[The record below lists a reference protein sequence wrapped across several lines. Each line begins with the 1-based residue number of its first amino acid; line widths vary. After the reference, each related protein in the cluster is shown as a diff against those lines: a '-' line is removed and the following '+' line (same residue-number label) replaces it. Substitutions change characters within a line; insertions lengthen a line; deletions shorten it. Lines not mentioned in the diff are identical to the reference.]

1 MSDEKPK
8 LIENKKNKSNNFIF
22 IFNFL
27 LFVILLCSIGFSAYI
42 WINFKNNNNEEL
54 LLELKVSIFD
64 EIKENSRKNNLELSN
79 EINNLYSKKI
89 TQLTDVS
96 LKLED
101 RQNKTEL
108 NNQKIFSQLIELEN
122 KIDSLVKDLDQKVK
136 IINSP
141 NINKETKNPTQI
153 HETDLEQILETLNLN
168 FQKNKNW
175 SKEIKAIFEHDNVS
189 FINHF
194 SRELDVLKKYAYLPP
209 PTIDELKFS
218 FNELLP
224 SILQNLPSQN
234 KSFLNDKINWI
245 ISSIKLRK
253 SEMSDGNEPYDF
265 LSNVEY
271 YLDKENLD
279 KVLDNFENLPATMKK
294 PALDWFENLNSRISV
309 NNSINAIT
317 NNYRNFIK

>member
-27 LFVILLCSIGFSAYI
+27 LFLILLCSIGFSAYI

-54 LLELKVSIFD
+54 LLELKASIFD
-64 EIKENSRKNNLELSN
+64 EINEHSRKNNLKITN

-108 NNQKIFSQLIELEN
+108 NNKKIISQLIELEN

-136 IINSP
+136 INNSP
-141 NINKETKNPTQI
+141 NINKETKNSAPT

-175 SKEIKAIFEHDNVS
+175 SKQIKAIFEHNNVR

-194 SRELDVLKKYAYLPP
+194 SKELDILKNYAYLPP
-209 PTIDELKFS
+209 PTLDELKFS

-234 KSFLNDKINWI
+234 KSFLNNKINWV

-253 SEMSDGNEPYDF
+253 SEISDGNKPYDF

-271 YLDKENLD
+271 YLEKENLD
-279 KVLDNFENLPATMKK
+279 KVLDNFENLPAKMKQ
-294 PALDWFENLNSRISV
+294 PALDWFENLNSRITV
-309 NNSINAIT
+309 NRSINTII

>member
-54 LLELKVSIFD
+54 LLELKASIFD

-108 NNQKIFSQLIELEN
+108 NNKKIISQLKELEN

-136 IINSP
+136 INNSP
-141 NINKETKNPTQI
+141 NINKETKNLTQI
-153 HETDLEQILETLNLN
+153 DETDLEQILETLNLN

-175 SKEIKAIFEHDNVS
+175 SKEIKAIFEHNNVS

-194 SRELDVLKKYAYLPP
+194 SRELDVLKNYAYIPP
-209 PTIDELKFS
+209 PTLDELKFS
-218 FNELLP
+218 FNVLLP

-234 KSFLNDKINWI
+234 KSFLNDKINWV

-253 SEMSDGNEPYDF
+253 SEISDGNKPYDF

-271 YLDKENLD
+271 YLNKEDLD
-279 KVLDNFENLPATMKK
+279 KVVYNFENLPEKMKK

>member
-8 LIENKKNKSNNFIF
+8 LIENKKNKSNNFVF

-42 WINFKNNNNEEL
+42 WINLENNNNEEL
-54 LLELKVSIFD
+54 LLELRASIFD
-64 EIKENSRKNNLELSN
+64 KINENSRKNNFEITN

-89 TQLTDVS
+89 TQLTDIS

-108 NNQKIFSQLIELEN
+108 NNKKIISQLIALEN
-122 KIDSLVKDLDQKVK
+122 KINSLVKDLDQKVK
-136 IINSP
+136 INNSP

-175 SKEIKAIFEHDNVS
+175 SKEIKAIFEHNNES

-194 SRELDVLKKYAYLPP
+194 SRELDVLKNYAYLPP
-209 PTIDELKFS
+209 PTLDELKFS
-218 FNELLP
+218 FNVLLP

-253 SEMSDGNEPYDF
+253 SEISDGNEPYDF
-265 LSNVEY
+265 LSNVDY

-279 KVLDNFENLPATMKK
+279 KVVDNFENLPATMKK

>member
-54 LLELKVSIFD
+54 LLELKASIFD
-64 EIKENSRKNNLELSN
+64 EIKDNSRKNNLQLSN

-108 NNQKIFSQLIELEN
+108 NNQKIISQLIELEN

-136 IINSP
+136 INNSP

-153 HETDLEQILETLNLN
+153 NETDLEQILETLNLN

-175 SKEIKAIFEHDNVS
+175 SKEIKAIFEHNNVS

-194 SRELDVLKKYAYLPP
+194 SRELDVLKNYAYIPP
-209 PTIDELKFS
+209 PTLDELKFS
-218 FNELLP
+218 F
-224 SILQNLPSQN
+224 I
-234 KSFLNDKINWI
+234 NDKINWI

-253 SEMSDGNEPYDF
+253 SEISDGNEPYDF

-279 KVLDNFENLPATMKK
+279 KVVDNFENLPAKMKK

>member
-8 LIENKKNKSNNFIF
+8 LIENKKNKSNKFIF

-42 WINFKNNNNEEL
+42 WINFKNNNKEL
-54 LLELKVSIFD
+54 LLELKASIFD
-64 EIKENSRKNNLELSN
+64 EIKENSKKNNLELTN

-136 IINSP
+136 INNSP
-141 NINKETKNPTQI
+141 NINKETKNPIQI
-153 HETDLEQILETLNLN
+153 RETDLEQILETLNLN

-175 SKEIKAIFEHDNVS
+175 SKEIKAIFEHNNVS

-194 SRELDVLKKYAYLPP
+194 SRELDVLKNYAYLPP
-209 PTIDELKFS
+209 PTLDELKFS
-218 FNELLP
+218 FNVLLP

-253 SEMSDGNEPYDF
+253 SEISDGNEPYDF

-279 KVLDNFENLPATMKK
+279 KVVDNFENLPATMKK
-294 PALDWFENLNSRISV
+294 PALDWFKNLNSRISV

>member
-8 LIENKKNKSNNFIF
+8 LIENKKNKTNNFIF

-42 WINFKNNNNEEL
+42 WINFKKNNNEEL

-122 KIDSLVKDLDQKVK
+122 KIDSLVKDLDQEVK

-141 NINKETKNPTQI
+141 NISKETKNPIQI

-175 SKEIKAIFEHDNVS
+175 SKEIKAIFEHNNVS

-194 SRELDVLKKYAYLPP
+194 SRELDVLKNYAYLPP
-209 PTIDELKFS
+209 PTLDELKFS
-218 FNELLP
+218 FNVLLP

-253 SEMSDGNEPYDF
+253 SEISDGNEPYDF

>member
-27 LFVILLCSIGFSAYI
+27 LFIILLFLIGFSAYI
-42 WINFKNNNNEEL
+42 WINYKNNNNEEL
-54 LLELKVSIFD
+54 LLELKAGIFD
-64 EIKENSRKNNLELSN
+64 EIKENSKKNNLELTN

-89 TQLTDVS
+89 TQLTDIS
-96 LKLED
+96 QKLED

-108 NNQKIFSQLIELEN
+108 NNQKIISQLIELEN

-136 IINSP
+136 INNSP

-175 SKEIKAIFEHDNVS
+175 SKEIKAIFEHNNVS

-194 SRELDVLKKYAYLPP
+194 SRELDVLKNYAYIPP
-209 PTIDELKFS
+209 PTLDELKFS
-218 FNELLP
+218 FNVLLP
-224 SILQNLPSQN
+224 SILQNLPTQN

-253 SEMSDGNEPYDF
+253 SEISDGNEPYDF

-271 YLDKENLD
+271 YLDKENLN
-279 KVLDNFENLPATMKK
+279 KVVDNFENLPATMKK

-317 NNYRNFIK
+317 SNYRKFIK

>member
-54 LLELKVSIFD
+54 LLELKASIFD

-141 NINKETKNPTQI
+141 NINKEIKNPTQI
-153 HETDLEQILETLNLN
+153 DETDLEQILETLNLN

-175 SKEIKAIFEHDNVS
+175 SKEIKAIFEHNNVS

-209 PTIDELKFS
+209 PTLDELKFS

-279 KVLDNFENLPATMKK
+279 KVLDNFENLPVTMKK

>member
-54 LLELKVSIFD
+54 LLELKASIFD

-136 IINSP
+136 INNSP

-153 HETDLEQILETLNLN
+153 DETDLEQILETLNLN

-175 SKEIKAIFEHDNVS
+175 SKEIKAIFEHNNVS

-253 SEMSDGNEPYDF
+253 SEISDGNKPYDF

-271 YLDKENLD
+271 YLNKEDLD
-279 KVLDNFENLPATMKK
+279 KVIDNFENLPATMKK

>member
-27 LFVILLCSIGFSAYI
+27 LFLILLCSIGFSAYI
-42 WINFKNNNNEEL
+42 WINLENSNNEEL
-54 LLELKVSIFD
+54 VSELRASFFD
-64 EIKENSRKNNLELSN
+64 EIYEHSRKNNLKITN

-108 NNQKIFSQLIELEN
+108 NNKKIISQLIELEN

-136 IINSP
+136 INNSP
-141 NINKETKNPTQI
+141 NINKETKNPAQI

-175 SKEIKAIFEHDNVS
+175 SKQIKAIFEHNNVR

-194 SRELDVLKKYAYLPP
+194 SKELDILKNYAYLPP
-209 PTIDELKFS
+209 PTLDELKFS
-218 FNELLP
+218 FNALLP

-234 KSFLNDKINWI
+234 KSFLNNKINWV

-253 SEMSDGNEPYDF
+253 SEISDGNKPYDF

-271 YLDKENLD
+271 YLEKENLD
-279 KVLDNFENLPATMKK
+279 KVLDNFENLPAKMKQ
-294 PALDWFENLNSRISV
+294 PALDWFENLNSRITV
-309 NNSINAIT
+309 NRSINTII

>member
-8 LIENKKNKSNNFIF
+8 LIENKKNKSNHFIF

-175 SKEIKAIFEHDNVS
+175 SKEIKAIFEHNNVS

>member
-1 MSDEKPK
+1 MNDEKPK

-27 LFVILLCSIGFSAYI
+27 LFIILLCSIGFSTYI
-42 WINFKNNNNEEL
+42 WINFQNNNNEEL
-54 LLELKVSIFD
+54 LLKLKASIFD

-108 NNQKIFSQLIELEN
+108 NNQKIISQLLELEN
-122 KIDSLVKDLDQKVK
+122 KIESLVKDLDQKVK
-136 IINSP
+136 INNSP
-141 NINKETKNPTQI
+141 NINKKTKISTQI
-153 HETDLEQILETLNLN
+153 DETNLEQILKTLNLN

-175 SKEIKAIFEHDNVS
+175 SNEIKAIFEHNNES

-194 SRELDVLKKYAYLPP
+194 SRELDVLKNYAYIPP
-209 PTIDELKFS
+209 PTLDELKFS
-218 FNELLP
+218 FNVLLP

-253 SEMSDGNEPYDF
+253 SEISDGNEPYDF

>member
-54 LLELKVSIFD
+54 LLELKASIFD

-122 KIDSLVKDLDQKVK
+122 KIDSLVEDLDQKVK

-175 SKEIKAIFEHDNVS
+175 SKEIKAIFEHNNVS

-253 SEMSDGNEPYDF
+253 SEISDGNKPYDF

-294 PALDWFENLNSRISV
+294 PALDWFEDLNSRISV

>member
-54 LLELKVSIFD
+54 LLELKASIFD

-141 NINKETKNPTQI
+141 NINKETKNPKQI

-175 SKEIKAIFEHDNVS
+175 SKEIKAIFEHNNVS

-253 SEMSDGNEPYDF
+253 SEISDGNTPYDF

-271 YLDKENLD
+271 YLNKEDLD
-279 KVLDNFENLPATMKK
+279 KVVDNFENLPATMKK
-294 PALDWFENLNSRISV
+294 PALDWFENLNSRISL

>member
-54 LLELKVSIFD
+54 LLELKASIFD

-141 NINKETKNPTQI
+141 NINKETKNPIQI

-175 SKEIKAIFEHDNVS
+175 SKEIKAIFEHNNEI

-253 SEMSDGNEPYDF
+253 SEISDGNQPYDF

-279 KVLDNFENLPATMKK
+279 KALDNFEKLPATMKK

>member
-54 LLELKVSIFD
+54 LLELKASIFD

-175 SKEIKAIFEHDNVS
+175 SNEIKAIFEHNNVS

-234 KSFLNDKINWI
+234 KSFLNDKINWL

-253 SEMSDGNEPYDF
+253 SEISDGNEPYDF

-309 NNSINAIT
+309 NNSINAIIS
-317 NNYRNFIK
+317 NYRNFIK

>member
-42 WINFKNNNNEEL
+42 WINFKNNNKEL
-54 LLELKVSIFD
+54 LLELKASIFD

-108 NNQKIFSQLIELEN
+108 NNQKIFSRLIELEN

-153 HETDLEQILETLNLN
+153 HETDLEQVLETLNLN

-175 SKEIKAIFEHDNVS
+175 SKEIKAIFEHNNVS

-209 PTIDELKFS
+209 PTLDELKFS

>member
-8 LIENKKNKSNNFIF
+8 LIENKKNKSNSFIF
-22 IFNFL
+22 TFNFL

-54 LLELKVSIFD
+54 LLELKASIFD

-175 SKEIKAIFEHDNVS
+175 SKEIKAIFEHNNVS

>member
-54 LLELKVSIFD
+54 LLELKASIFD

-89 TQLTDVS
+89 TQLTDIS
-96 LKLED
+96 QKLED

-108 NNQKIFSQLIELEN
+108 NNQKIISQLIELEN

-136 IINSP
+136 INNSP
-141 NINKETKNPTQI
+141 NINKEIKNPTQI

-175 SKEIKAIFEHDNVS
+175 SNEIKAIFEHNNES

-194 SRELDVLKKYAYLPP
+194 SRELDVLKNYAYIPP
-209 PTIDELKFS
+209 PTLDELKFS
-218 FNELLP
+218 FNVLLP

-253 SEMSDGNEPYDF
+253 SEISDGNEPYDF

-294 PALDWFENLNSRISV
+294 PALDWYKNLNSRISV

>member
-1 MSDEKPK
+1 MNDEKPK

-27 LFVILLCSIGFSAYI
+27 LFIILLCSIGFSTYI
-42 WINFKNNNNEEL
+42 WINFQNNNNEEL
-54 LLELKVSIFD
+54 LLELKAGIFD
-64 EIKENSRKNNLELSN
+64 EIKENTRTNNLELTN

-108 NNQKIFSQLIELEN
+108 NNQKIISQLLELEN
-122 KIDSLVKDLDQKVK
+122 KIESLVKDLDQKVK
-136 IINSP
+136 INNSP
-141 NINKETKNPTQI
+141 NINKKTKISTQI
-153 HETDLEQILETLNLN
+153 DETDLEQILETLNLN
-168 FQKNKNW
+168 FQENKNW
-175 SKEIKAIFEHDNVS
+175 SKEIKAIFEQNNVN

-194 SRELDVLKKYAYLPP
+194 SSELNVLKNYAYLPP
-209 PTIDELKFS
+209 PTLDELKFS
-218 FNELLP
+218 FNVLLP

-253 SEMSDGNEPYDF
+253 SEISDGNKPYDF

-279 KVLDNFENLPATMKK
+279 KVVHNFENLPATMKK

>member
-1 MSDEKPK
+1 MSDDKPK

-27 LFVILLCSIGFSAYI
+27 LFVILLCSIGFSAYL

-54 LLELKVSIFD
+54 LLELKASIFD
-64 EIKENSRKNNLELSN
+64 EIKENSRKNNLELSK

-89 TQLTDVS
+89 TQLTNAS

-122 KIDSLVKDLDQKVK
+122 KIDRLVKDLDQKVK

-175 SKEIKAIFEHDNVS
+175 SKEIKAIFEHNNVS
-189 FINHF
+189 FINRF
-194 SRELDVLKKYAYLPP
+194 SRELDVLKNYAYLPP
-209 PTIDELKFS
+209 PTLDELKFS

-234 KSFLNDKINWI
+234 KSFLNNKINWI

-253 SEMSDGNEPYDF
+253 SEISDGNEPYDF

-279 KVLDNFENLPATMKK
+279 KVVDNFENLPATMKK

>member
-22 IFNFL
+22 ILNFL
-27 LFVILLCSIGFSAYI
+27 LFVILLSSIGFSAYI

-54 LLELKVSIFD
+54 LLELKASIFD

-175 SKEIKAIFEHDNVS
+175 SKEIKAIFEHNNVS

-253 SEMSDGNEPYDF
+253 SEISDGNEPYDF

-279 KVLDNFENLPATMKK
+279 KVVDNFENLPATMKK

>member
-54 LLELKVSIFD
+54 LLELKASIFD

-122 KIDSLVKDLDQKVK
+122 KIDSLVEDLDQKVK

-175 SKEIKAIFEHDNVS
+175 SKEIKAIFEHNNVS

-194 SRELDVLKKYAYLPP
+194 SRELDVLKKHAYLPP

>member
-27 LFVILLCSIGFSAYI
+27 LFIILLCSIGFSAYI

-54 LLELKVSIFD
+54 LLELKASIFD

-136 IINSP
+136 SINSP

-175 SKEIKAIFEHDNVS
+175 SKEIKAIFEHNNVS

-253 SEMSDGNEPYDF
+253 SEISDGNEPYDL

>member
-22 IFNFL
+22 ILNFL
-27 LFVILLCSIGFSAYI
+27 LFVILLSSIGFSAYI

-54 LLELKVSIFD
+54 LLELKASIFD

-96 LKLED
+96 LKLEN

-108 NNQKIFSQLIELEN
+108 NNQKIFSQLIELES

-175 SKEIKAIFEHDNVS
+175 SKEIKAIFEHNNEI

-194 SRELDVLKKYAYLPP
+194 SRELDVLKNYAYLPP
-209 PTIDELKFS
+209 PTLDELKFS
-218 FNELLP
+218 FNVLLP

>member
-1 MSDEKPK
+1 MNDEKPK
-8 LIENKKNKSNNFIF
+8 LIENKKNKSKNFIF

-54 LLELKVSIFD
+54 LLELKASIFD

-175 SKEIKAIFEHDNVS
+175 SKEIKAIFEHNNVS

-194 SRELDVLKKYAYLPP
+194 SRELDILKKYAYLPP

-309 NNSINAIT
+309 NNSINTIT

>member
-42 WINFKNNNNEEL
+42 WINFENHNNEEL
-54 LLELKVSIFD
+54 LLELKASIFA
-64 EIKENSRKNNLELSN
+64 EIKENSRKNNLELTN

-108 NNQKIFSQLIELEN
+108 NNQKIFSQLIELQN

-136 IINSP
+136 INNSP
-141 NINKETKNPTQI
+141 NINKETKISTQI
-153 HETDLEQILETLNLN
+153 DETDLEQILETLNLN

-175 SKEIKAIFEHDNVS
+175 SKEIKAIFEYNNVS

-253 SEMSDGNEPYDF
+253 SEISDGNEPYDF

>member
-1 MSDEKPK
+1 MNDEKPK

-27 LFVILLCSIGFSAYI
+27 LFIILLCSIGFSTYI
-42 WINFKNNNNEEL
+42 WINFQNNNNEEL
-54 LLELKVSIFD
+54 LLELKAVIFD
-64 EIKENSRKNNLELSN
+64 EIKENTRTNNLELTN

-108 NNQKIFSQLIELEN
+108 NNQKIISQLLELEN
-122 KIDSLVKDLDQKVK
+122 KIESLVKDLDQKVK
-136 IINSP
+136 INNSP
-141 NINKETKNPTQI
+141 NINKKTKISTQI
-153 HETDLEQILETLNLN
+153 DETNLEQILKTLNLN
-168 FQKNKNW
+168 FQENKNW
-175 SKEIKAIFEHDNVS
+175 SKEIKAIFEQNNVN

-194 SRELDVLKKYAYLPP
+194 SSELNVLKNYAYLPP
-209 PTIDELKFS
+209 PTLDELKFS
-218 FNELLP
+218 FNVLLP

-279 KVLDNFENLPATMKK
+279 KVVHNFENLPATMKK

>member
-54 LLELKVSIFD
+54 LLELKASIFD
-64 EIKENSRKNNLELSN
+64 EIKENSRKNNLALSN

-136 IINSP
+136 INNSP

-175 SKEIKAIFEHDNVS
+175 SKEIKAIFEHNNVS

-279 KVLDNFENLPATMKK
+279 KVVDNFENLPETMKN
-294 PALDWFENLNSRISV
+294 PALGWYKNLNSRISV

>member
-54 LLELKVSIFD
+54 LLELKASIFD

-101 RQNKTEL
+101 RQIKTEL

-175 SKEIKAIFEHDNVS
+175 SKEIKAIFEHNNVS

>member
-1 MSDEKPK
+1 MSDEKLK
-8 LIENKKNKSNNFIF
+8 LIENKKNNSNNFIF

-54 LLELKVSIFD
+54 LLELKASIFD

-108 NNQKIFSQLIELEN
+108 NNQKIFSQLKELEN

-175 SKEIKAIFEHDNVS
+175 SKEIKAIFEHNNVS

-209 PTIDELKFS
+209 PTLDELKFS
-218 FNELLP
+218 FNVLLP

-309 NNSINAIT
+309 NKSINEIT

>member
-54 LLELKVSIFD
+54 LLELKASIFE

-175 SKEIKAIFEHDNVS
+175 SKEIKAIFEHNNVS

-253 SEMSDGNEPYDF
+253 SEISDGNEPYDF

-279 KVLDNFENLPATMKK
+279 KALDNFEKLPATMKK

>member
-54 LLELKVSIFD
+54 LLELKASIFD

-108 NNQKIFSQLIELEN
+108 NNQKIISQLIELEN

-175 SKEIKAIFEHDNVS
+175 SKEIKAIFEHNNVS

-209 PTIDELKFS
+209 PTLDELKFS
-218 FNELLP
+218 FNVLLP

-253 SEMSDGNEPYDF
+253 SEISDGNKPYDF

-271 YLDKENLD
+271 YLNKEDLD
-279 KVLDNFENLPATMKK
+279 KVVYNFENLPEKMKK
-294 PALDWFENLNSRISV
+294 PALNWFENLNSRISV
-309 NNSINAIT
+309 NNSIDAIT